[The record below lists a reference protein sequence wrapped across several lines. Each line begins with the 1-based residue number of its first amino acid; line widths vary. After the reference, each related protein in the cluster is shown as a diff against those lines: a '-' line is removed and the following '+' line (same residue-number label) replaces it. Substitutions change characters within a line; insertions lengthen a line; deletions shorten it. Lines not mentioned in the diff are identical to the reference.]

1 MQIFPAELR
10 RGEEDSGHDAP
21 ARGALLHHSTTH
33 LLFAASRPVNK
44 PVTTLPQAD
53 TMLLGAQPA
62 VGAEGVSKSNGGGG
76 SGARHGVLQSASLT
90 SCRHTVTCRSR
101 STRIIN
107 LGSSV
112 YSRDWIDSHSIIFL
126 VVVLG
131 LLLNECLTDFEG
143 EVLISTLFHWWGMFC
158 TDSSR
163 MSTACWVKVTEHN
176 SSHYHYGCMM

>member
-62 VGAEGVSKSNGGGG
+62 VGAEGVPKSNGVGG
-76 SGARHGVLQSASLT
+76 SSARHGVLQSASLT

-101 STRIIN
+101 STGIIN
-107 LGSSV
+107 LGLIQGPRLPNNSYYRCMHVLRFVLPCFDFDGWQSSV
-112 YSRDWIDSHSIIFL
+112 YSRDWMDSHSNIFL

-131 LLLNECLTDFEG
+131 LLLNE
-143 EVLISTLFHWWGMFC
+143 
-158 TDSSR
+158 
-163 MSTACWVKVTEHN
+163 
-176 SSHYHYGCMM
+176 